1 MKKNKLFLLGMLAAL
16 LAFGLVLAGCENDP
30 SDSTAEKA
38 LIITGVSDSMLG
50 QSTEIGILPV
60 GKASSND
67 AVAGAS
73 GEAISLSDSAPYT
86 VTVRLYDAS
95 NSTARWTGS
104 GTYDVYIL
112 DGDTPKYKASS
123 VTLSS
128 VATMIPASDFLSLP
142 QSQ

>member
-16 LAFGLVLAGCENDP
+16 LAFGLVLAGCENDS

-38 LIITGVSDSMLG
+38 LIITGVSEEMLG
-50 QSTEIGILPV
+50 QSPKIGILPV
-60 GKASSND
+60 GKTSSDD
-67 AVAGAS
+67 AVAGAE
-73 GEAISLSDSAPYT
+73 GEAISRSDSAPYT
-86 VTVRLYDAS
+86 VTAQLYS
-95 NSTARWTGS
+95 SETARWTGS

-128 VATMIPASDFLSLP
+128 VATIIPASNFSPLTP
-142 QSQ
+142 